1 MNFRFGQLLGK
12 SSIDGMIYGFAS
24 LCGDGLK
31 TVLPFVIA
39 ANWRAARYLTAL
51 AALLLLLI
59 LAAYSLA
66 SSLGFAAINRSE
78 VAGAKQLEMDRY
90 QALKERL
97 AAKRA
102 EYHHLPAHRP
112 LATVDGELQAA
123 KRHLRWTTTKACTD
137 VTLPESRVHC
147 AHYFTLTAERGAAER
162 AATLN
167 QEIKALAE
175 QMSDFGQTAAGAH
188 ADPQVQILQQIANAS
203 EDRIK
208 LALNLLISLFVELGS
223 SLGLYLSTSL
233 RLNSRRRT
241 EARDR
246 QCELFDGC
254 DHDLI
259 EGVQL
264 PLSTESIAMEL
275 YPRYL
280 QWCSDRAHRYPF
292 TLSEFFRRLNC
303 APVVGH
309 PRQRQRREPQ

>member
-12 SSIDGMIYGFAS
+12 SSVDGLIYGFTS

-39 ANWRAARYLTAL
+39 ANWRASRYLTAL
-51 AALLLLLI
+51 AATLLLMI

-102 EYHHLPAHRP
+102 EYRQLPAHRP
-112 LATVDGELQAA
+112 LATIDGLLQAA
-123 KRHLRWTTTKACTD
+123 KQHLRWTTTKACTD
-137 VTLPESRVHC
+137 VTLPESREHC
-147 AHYFTLTAERGAAER
+147 AHYFSLLAKRGAAER
-162 AATLN
+162 AAKLDD
-167 QEIKALAE
+167 EIKASAE
-175 QMSDFGQTAAGAH
+175 QISASGQAATGLH

-223 SLGLYLSTSL
+223 GLGLYLSASL
-233 RLNSRRRT
+233 GTHPKRLSYNDTIQTWHKPPENIESRILDGAPASVIR
-241 EARDR
+241 AA
-246 QCELFDGC
+246 EL
-254 DHDLI
+254 
-259 EGVQL
+259 
-264 PLSTESIAMEL
+264 EL
-275 YPRYL
+275 YQQYL
-280 QWCSDRAHRYPF
+280 RASSAKGFGYQL
-292 TLSEFFRRLNC
+292 TLSEFINLVRTRL
-303 APVVGH
+303 
-309 PRQRQRREPQ
+309 